1 LTLFSVNGIYA
12 SDYFSHALKIYYEGR
27 FFEASIEFE
36 RAIYYETDSTRI
48 ELCRYYKSLCY
59 KGLGKYDKALEELV
73 NVDVEPMNDSLFLD
87 FQYERVLCSYLLKD
101 LNQALNNIDR
111 IYMRFKDT
119 SKILEVIPLNIL
131 CLNACREWDNA
142 QILWNFYIN
151 NSRLNDSVKNN
162 FKQEVKSLYSK
173 KNLPR
178 FHFAGKAETLSSFLP
193 GSGQIYNGAVLEG
206 SFNAII
212 NLTFLYYTFSQ
223 SYSKHYFTGYFI
235 GLRLFNKFYAGGIR
249 RARSLTE
256 EKNENGVKA
265 FNLENISLMS
275 RFINTKSSEN
285 P

>member
-1 LTLFSVNGIYA
+1 MTLFSVNGIYA
-12 SDYFSHALKIYYEGR
+12 SDYFSHALKIYSEGR

-36 RAIYYETDSTRI
+36 RAIYHESDSNRI

-59 KGLGKYDKALEELV
+59 KGLGKYDKALEELGKAI
-73 NVDVEPMNDSLFLD
+73 VEPLHDTLFLG
-87 FQYERVLCSYLLKD
+87 FQYEQVLCSYLNKD
-101 LNQALNNIDR
+101 LNKALYNIDR
-111 IYMRFKDT
+111 IYLRFKDT
-119 SKILEVIPLNIL
+119 SKILEFIPLNIL
-131 CLNACREWDNA
+131 CLNACRQWDNA

-178 FHFAGKAETLSSFLP
+178 FYFSGKAETLSSFLP

-206 SFNAII
+206 SFNSII
-212 NLTFLYYTFSQ
+212 NLTFLYYTISQ
-223 SYSKHYFTGYFI
+223 FYSKYYFTGYFI
-235 GLRLFNKFYAGGIR
+235 GLKLFNKFHAGGIR
-249 RARSLTE
+249 RAKSLTE

-265 FNLENISLMS
+265 FNSENISLMS

>member
-1 LTLFSVNGIYA
+1 
-12 SDYFSHALKIYYEGR
+12 
-27 FFEASIEFE
+27 
-36 RAIYYETDSTRI
+36 
-48 ELCRYYKSLCY
+48 
-59 KGLGKYDKALEELV
+59 LGKYDKALEELV

-223 SYSKHYFTGYFI
+223 FYSKYYFTGYFI

-249 RARSLTE
+249 RAKSLTE